1 MLINL
6 SVWFWFL
13 FYLQV
18 RLNIKSLAYLAYISL
33 FVILSIPLLFSAGI
47 NFLSNSDYNL
57 ISFPLWMIL
66 ILLAEKVLF
75 FPLSPESL
83 LEYVSAG
90 WSGSISSGTWLCSFN
105 MHLYM
110 LFGGS
115 FLALYSWEIVLLC
128 YHNFLLWE
136 LRTHGE

>member
-57 ISFPLWMIL
+57 ISFPL
-66 ILLAEKVLF
+66 
-75 FPLSPESL
+75 
-83 LEYVSAG
+83 
-90 WSGSISSGTWLCSFN
+90 
-105 MHLYM
+105 
-110 LFGGS
+110 
-115 FLALYSWEIVLLC
+115 
-128 YHNFLLWE
+128 
-136 LRTHGE
+136 

>member
-47 NFLSNSDYNL
+47 NFLSNSGKKKKA
-57 ISFPLWMIL
+57 
-66 ILLAEKVLF
+66 LLQTKLVEVMEF
-75 FPLSPESL
+75 QLSYFKS
-83 LEYVSAG
+83 
-90 WSGSISSGTWLCSFN
+90 
-105 MHLYM
+105 
-110 LFGGS
+110 
-115 FLALYSWEIVLLC
+115 
-128 YHNFLLWE
+128 
-136 LRTHGE
+136 